1 MLQVRGLLL
10 ATATDFARRQ
20 HLHHHCAQHDPSM
33 TGKHQDQPVLPRTFL
48 EIMESCGF
56 SQLPEVTQKS
66 SLEVQFSVA
75 SPPTSITVLFGACR
89 RFWSNQSFAMHMTT
103 KCLLHSAETSRV
115 AQNQETVWDLTRP
128 WIQFLHVPSWY
139 KKLGCTSCTKLS
151 LAVSGHL
158 QFGVDW
164 MIDSRAS
171 PDGLTA

>member
-1 MLQVRGLLL
+1 VSRLGPMLQVRGLLL

-103 KCLLHSAETSRV
+103 K
-115 AQNQETVWDLTRP
+115 
-128 WIQFLHVPSWY
+128 
-139 KKLGCTSCTKLS
+139 G
-151 LAVSGHL
+151 L
-158 QFGVDW
+158 QFSNLHNVSIAQCRDKQGSTK
-164 MIDSRAS
+164 SRNSMRSDKTMNTVFAWS
-171 PDGLTA
+171 KLV